1 MKKMNQLIGIM
12 SRAMDASS
20 LRQKAISNNIANVD
34 TPNYKPTQVSFEN
47 LLQQE
52 INSKFSGSRTNS
64 KHVVIGK
71 AGQIPMP
78 KSVQDDVLMKN
89 SENGVDI
96 DYEMTEMSKNALWY
110 QSLTYGI
117 NEEFNLLKMSIRG
130 SR

>member
-1 MKKMNQLIGIM
+1 MNPIIGVM

-20 LRQKAISNNIANVD
+20 LRQNAISNNIANAD
-34 TPNYKPTQVSFEN
+34 TPNFKPTHVSFEN

-52 INSKFSGSRTNS
+52 ISSTFTGSRTDS
-64 KHVVIGK
+64 KHFTIGRTD
-71 AGQIPMP
+71 QIPIP
-78 KSVQDDVLMKN
+78 KSFQDNVLMKN
-89 SENGVDI
+89 SKNGVDL